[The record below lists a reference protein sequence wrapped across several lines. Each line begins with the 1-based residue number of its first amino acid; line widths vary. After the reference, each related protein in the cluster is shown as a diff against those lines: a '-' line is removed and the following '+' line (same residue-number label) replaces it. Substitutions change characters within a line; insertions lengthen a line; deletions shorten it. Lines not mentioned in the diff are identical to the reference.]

1 MREIVQPLTWKVDS
15 ETIHPTVQEPIKTAK
30 SEHVVENV
38 NPITKLIM
46 EKRNI
51 YKEQALNAKKEG
63 NLDQAKQNLVAVKKC
78 DELIDRARNGEQV
91 DLSFLSSSDVPTT
104 TLPSKTLERTISRDQ
119 PIGTKA
125 ACL

>member
-1 MREIVQPLTWKVDS
+1 
-15 ETIHPTVQEPIKTAK
+15 
-30 SEHVVENV
+30 
-38 NPITKLIM
+38 M

-119 PIGTKA
+119 PIGTKLHA
-125 ACL
+125 FKNIYSLVFFTKIL

>member
-1 MREIVQPLTWKVDS
+1 
-15 ETIHPTVQEPIKTAK
+15 
-30 SEHVVENV
+30 
-38 NPITKLIM
+38 M

-91 DLSFLSSSDVPTT
+91 DLSFLSSSELFKSPM
-104 TLPSKTLERTISRDQ
+104 IN
-119 PIGTKA
+119 
-125 ACL
+125 